1 MAWYSAEAS
10 VIGATTDSGAH
21 SAGKPSVS
29 VAKDWTATGRRQLRS
44 SVSSGAMSSHS
55 SR

>member
-1 MAWYSAEAS
+1 M
-10 VIGATTDSGAH
+10 IGATTDSGDH
-21 SAGKPSVS
+21 SAGKPSTS
-29 VAKDWTATGRRQLRS
+29 VAKAWTATGSLQLRS

>member
-21 SAGKPSVS
+21 SAGNPSMS
-29 VAKDWTATGRRQLRS
+29 LANACTATGRRQLRS
-44 SVSSGAMSSHS
+44 SPRSGAMSSHS

>member
-10 VIGATTDSGAH
+10 VTGATTDSGDQ
-21 SAGKPSVS
+21 SAGNPSIS
-29 VAKDWTATGRRQLRS
+29 VANDCTATGSRQLRS
-44 SVSSGAMSSHS
+44 SVRSGAMSSHS